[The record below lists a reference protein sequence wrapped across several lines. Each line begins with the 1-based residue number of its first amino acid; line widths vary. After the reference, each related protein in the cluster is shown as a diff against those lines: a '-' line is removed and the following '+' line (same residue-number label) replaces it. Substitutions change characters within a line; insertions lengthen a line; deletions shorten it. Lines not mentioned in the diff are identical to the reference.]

1 MKRQNNFSVA
11 GWALAVQPWGQ
22 HWGGNKYH
30 HLCDV
35 DDNDIDDDGVDIGGG
50 HCDPGDI
57 FELMKHCWM
66 SSLHSGCYKYTFGNI
81 NK

>member
-1 MKRQNNFSVA
+1 MGIGGATLGTTLRWQYSSSLM
-11 GWALAVQPWGQ
+11 WWGPGQ
-22 HWGGNKYH
+22 E
-30 HLCDV
+30 DD
-35 DDNDIDDDGVDIGGG
+35 DDNVIDDDGVDIGGG